1 MTIEKILEEIIR
13 AKNGST
19 FDSHE
24 IILEFARNNQN
35 LYITELNKIKDKCE
49 HPFTQCH
56 AALGRKIKIISESLG
71 YKLNNENRDYKSA
84 NIFGFDSPC
93 SQYEYTKTI

>member
-35 LYITELNKIKDKCE
+35 LYITGLNDIKDKCNPP
-49 HPFTQCH
+49 PFTRFH
-56 AALGRKIKIISESLG
+56 ATLGIKIKSICDELGYQNKDIKSHNIFRQISEC
-71 YKLNNENRDYKSA
+71 KK
-84 NIFGFDSPC
+84 
-93 SQYEYTKTI
+93 YEL